1 MILTNGQE
9 KGLKIAVER
18 YKNKEP
24 YTVIAGVS
32 GVGKST
38 LVKYIVDAIGLPE
51 NDVVYAALCGKAAQV
66 LRNKGCANS
75 MTLHKLLYF
84 PREIDGTQDVEF
96 VPRKY
101 LENSP
106 KLIVV
111 DEASMISKEMFDL
124 LISHKVHIIFLGDPF
139 QLPAISESASILDE
153 PHVFLTEITRQALD
167 SPIIRLSMDIRE
179 GKVLTYGGDKDARVI
194 PMDKV
199 SKGLL
204 LGADIVLCGKNSTR
218 RYLNNEIRK
227 LKWRDQ
233 YQAGPIDGD
242 KIICLHNYWKIAD
255 KLGNTPL
262 VNGSIGILTDIS
274 MHDTKKLKPKL
285 IGTFTDEVGNVFR
298 KKDMNIDY
306 QLLATGNPTVNQQN
320 FKEFTRTSRPLE
332 FDYAYAVTCHKYQG
346 SQANKVLCF
355 AECMGDKEYYYRWLY
370 TSITRAVEKVVLVI

>member
-1 MILTNGQE
+1 MVLTSGQE

-24 YTVIAGVS
+24 YTVIAGPA
-32 GVGKST
+32 GCGKSS
-38 LVKYIVDAIGLPE
+38 LVRYIVDAIGLSE
-51 NDVVYAALCGKAAQV
+51 EDVVYGAFTGKAASV

-84 PREIDGTQDVEF
+84 PREIEGTQDVEF
-96 VPRKY
+96 IPRKH

-111 DEASMISKEMFDL
+111 DEASMISREMFDL
-124 LISHKVHIIFLGDPF
+124 LLSHKIHIIFLGDPF
-139 QLPAISESASILDE
+139 QLPPISEGANILDE
-153 PHVFLTEITRQALD
+153 PHIFLTEIVRQALD

-199 SKGLL
+199 SKRLL
-204 LGADIVLCGKNSTR
+204 LGADIVLCGKNATR
-218 RYLNNEIRK
+218 RYLNDEIRK
-227 LKWRDQ
+227 LRWGQQ
-233 YQAGPIDGD
+233 YQTGPINGD
-242 KIICLHNYWKIAD
+242 ALICLHNYWKIAD

-285 IGTFTDEVGNVFR
+285 TGVFTDEIGNVFG

-306 QLLATGNPTVNQQN
+306 QLLAAGKPTVNQYN
-320 FKEFTRTSRPLE
+320 FKEFTKANRPLE
-332 FDYAYAVTCHKYQG
+332 FDYAYAVTTHKFQG

-355 AECMGDKEYYYRWLY
+355 AECMGDKEYFNRWLY
-370 TSITRAVEKVVLVI
+370 TSVTRASQMVVLVI